1 MLKGQTIYLVIGLWI
16 NDGEDGDLSRAFE
29 HLEDAKAYMKTMYD
43 IDLANYKKRWEE
55 IDIDC
60 AFSDMSAYV
69 NLKEHYSE
77 FHVTYEIQQKIIN

>member
-1 MLKGQTIYLVIGLWI
+1 MLKGQTIYLVIVSWI
-16 NDGEDGDLSRAFE
+16 NDGEDGNLSRAFE
-29 HLEDAKAYMKTMYD
+29 HLKNAKAYMKTMYD

-60 AFSDMSAYV
+60 AFGGMGACV
-69 NLKEHYSE
+69 GLKEHYSE